1 MGDDEFEDIRELD
14 GQSKAVGH
22 LETFVPKSGKL
33 FPKWNTFAKS
43 YECLRYECA
52 RRRNPHGMR

>member
-22 LETFVPKSGKL
+22 LETFVPKPGKL
-33 FPKWNTFAKS
+33 FPKWNTFVMS
-43 YECLRYECA
+43 YKKL
-52 RRRNPHGMR
+52 